1 MYCASESAPIREGAS
16 IGRSVNIELE
26 FTEMDS
32 KDKLIDRILIFLLLL
47 VMAFPFL
54 SYLQG

>member
-1 MYCASESAPIREGAS
+1 
-16 IGRSVNIELE
+16 
-26 FTEMDS
+26 MDS

-47 VMAFPFL
+47 VMVFPLL

>member
-1 MYCASESAPIREGAS
+1 
-16 IGRSVNIELE
+16 
-26 FTEMDS
+26 MDS